1 MRRSNSGG
9 FEGPWELFRLPRQLG
24 DEFFDKS
31 MAFVEGIFGK
41 NAGGL
46 VHLMNEVEGEEDPFQ
61 LSLLKQKGE
70 DLTVE
75 IKSMLS
81 EIAKSVKGKAEEAE
95 QRSLKI
101 RIRRRMVL
109 L

>member
-46 VHLMNEVEGEEDPFQ
+46 VHLMNEVEGKRI
-61 LSLLKQKGE
+61 LS
-70 DLTVE
+70 
-75 IKSMLS
+75 
-81 EIAKSVKGKAEEAE
+81 AKPLEAKRGRFDSGNKEYAFRSSQERKGKSRGSRAAEF
-95 QRSLKI
+95 KD
-101 RIRRRMVL
+101 
-109 L
+109 

>member
-1 MRRSNSGG
+1 MRLGRRAIFMRRSNSGG

-31 MAFVEGIFGK
+31 IAFVEGIFGK

-46 VHLMNEVEGEEDPFQ
+46 VHLMNEVEREEDPFQ
-61 LSLLKQKGE
+61 LSLLKKKGE

-81 EIAKSVKGKAEEAE
+81 KIA
-95 QRSLKI
+95 
-101 RIRRRMVL
+101 
-109 L
+109 